1 MFYQVISISVPCEIA
16 LVGFRQLS
24 SRNTYLHIIQRIHTS
39 SKFNNF
45 IINLIDK
52 FARILLH
59 RNINSSTVSKT
70 QPGDAQPCSVIII
83 HHGSHSSK
91 HSVIDASVAL
101 NKWLLEMRYIIHE
114 YRPTTSRLVGCVY
127 RPFDSKVI

>member
-39 SKFNNF
+39 SKFNN
-45 IINLIDK
+45 K

-59 RNINSSTVSKT
+59 SNINSSTVSKT
-70 QPGDAQPCSVIII
+70 QPEDARPCSVIII

-91 HSVIDASVAL
+91 HTVIDASVAL

-114 YRPTTSRLVGCVY
+114 YRSTTSRLVGCVY